1 MDELNKRVVEVM
13 EHFSNSKSDFA
24 LKLGIGL
31 PTIAHIFSGRNK
43 PGVDIL
49 QKILLTYPTVN
60 ATWLMIGK
68 GEITITEKAS
78 IDIENEL
85 IRINSLIEN
94 LNTFNNNTSEVIAY
108 HKLFLDEL
116 RHISELDVLLTN
128 SQIDLTKTQQELR
141 GELSILKSKV
151 LK

>member
-13 EHFSNSKSDFA
+13 EHFSNSKTDFA

>member
-68 GEITITEKAS
+68 GEMNITEKAS

-128 SQIDLTKTQQELR
+128 SQTDLTKTQQELR